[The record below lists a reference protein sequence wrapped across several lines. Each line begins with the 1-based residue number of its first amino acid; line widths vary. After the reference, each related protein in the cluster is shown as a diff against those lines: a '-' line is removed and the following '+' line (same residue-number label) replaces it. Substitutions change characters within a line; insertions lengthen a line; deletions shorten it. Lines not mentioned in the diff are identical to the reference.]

1 MQLRNFI
8 KERWIQKDVIET
20 STEVAAEELLAA
32 ERTFENKLKCIAL
45 LEALCE
51 IEKGIKELSNRL
63 KPLIRD
69 DASFRNE
76 VASQTKYSLRTKKIK
91 IKANRFCWENWQWRH
106 WSS

>member
-1 MQLRNFI
+1 MDTKRRYWNHYWSSSWGVWKQ
-8 KERWIQKDVIET
+8 
-20 STEVAAEELLAA
+20 
-32 ERTFENKLKCIAL
+32 RTFENKLKCIAL

-51 IEKGIKELSNRL
+51 IEKEIKELTNRL

-76 VASQTKYSLRTKKIK
+76 VASQTQYSLRIKKIK
-91 IKANRFCWENWQWRH
+91 IKAKRFCWENWQWRH